1 MCVQYWIACLYCGAD
16 VDRHFRA
23 LIIDECRFPLEV
35 ILLGSLSPY
44 SQALKFVVANHVQE
58 IDFALVLFQFLE
70 QKEILS
76 QAALW
81 NNELGAEKLRFQ
93 TQEKVPAIQGHDH
106 HAPCVRSVEV
116 CSSMLLQVLPEPQK
130 ERTPGCALSIL
141 LLSNAPGFFKEWT
154 SWNDGDARDW
164 RLDLPEEA
172 NCGLSCTTMK
182 ETI

>member
-1 MCVQYWIACLYCGAD
+1 M
-16 VDRHFRA
+16 
-23 LIIDECRFPLEV
+23 
-35 ILLGSLSPY
+35 
-44 SQALKFVVANHVQE
+44 
-58 IDFALVLFQFLE
+58 LFQFLE